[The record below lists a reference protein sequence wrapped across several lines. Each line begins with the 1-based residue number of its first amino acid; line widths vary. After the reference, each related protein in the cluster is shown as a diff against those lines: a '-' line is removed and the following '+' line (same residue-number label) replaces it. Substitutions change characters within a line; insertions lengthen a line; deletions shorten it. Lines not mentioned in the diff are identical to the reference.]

1 MRIQF
6 AVTGLKLLWNLKQN
20 SKKLN
25 IPTFQDLAKMQE
37 QILKMQEPTTLEK
50 ARSQA
55 KNLSES
61 STAQKK
67 TRRSKKN

>member
-1 MRIQF
+1 
-6 AVTGLKLLWNLKQN
+6 
-20 SKKLN
+20 
-25 IPTFQDLAKMQE
+25 MQE